1 MSENKNRL
9 SLVRNDEPSSKW
21 IMVIDETQDILDLF
35 DLILTDAGYRVS
47 LHYYNGRDLQEVKQ
61 VAPDL
66 IISDL
71 SLKEQDAGWRFLQK
85 LKMEPQTRNIPVLV
99 CTSVPEITQ
108 DPNGRLAEL
117 GVAVLLKPFIVDD
130 LLSIVA
136 KLLSKVSF

>member
-9 SLVRNDEPSSKW
+9 SLVPKDEPSSKL

-71 SLKEQDAGWRFLQK
+71 SLKDQDAGWRFLQK
-85 LKMEPQTRNIPVLV
+85 LKLEPQTQNIPVLV
-99 CTSVPEITQ
+99 CTAVPEITQ
-108 DPNGRLAEL
+108 DPNGRLVEL

-130 LLSIVA
+130 LLSIMA
-136 KLLSKVSF
+136 KLLAKSG